1 MNCRVNRR
9 ILWISPDF
17 ISFFT
22 IQLNILVIK
31 SNQQMIK
38 TKASVRD
45 NRRLLFFLYKW
56 HICVLCI
63 RKSFDTGFLF
73 LDFFQGQKSVL
84 MRLRRSDIYGKNRKS
99 SNLRGDT

>member
-1 MNCRVNRR
+1 MNCRENRSLLR
-9 ILWISPDF
+9 ISPDF

>member
-1 MNCRVNRR
+1 M
-9 ILWISPDF
+9 
-17 ISFFT
+17 
-22 IQLNILVIK
+22 IK

-73 LDFFQGQKSVL
+73 LDFFSGAEKCINEIKEV
-84 MRLRRSDIYGKNRKS
+84 
-99 SNLRGDT
+99 

>member
-1 MNCRVNRR
+1 MTDLSLADKDAV
-9 ILWISPDF
+9 
-17 ISFFT
+17 SFFT

>member
-1 MNCRVNRR
+1 M
-9 ILWISPDF
+9 
-17 ISFFT
+17 
-22 IQLNILVIK
+22 IK

-56 HICVLCI
+56 HICVICI

>member
-1 MNCRVNRR
+1 MYDYIPESAKFVRR
-9 ILWISPDF
+9 TVFAEEQGFINELD

-22 IQLNILVIK
+22 IQMNILMIK

-73 LDFFQGQKSVL
+73 LDFFQGQKSV
-84 MRLRRSDIYGKNRKS
+84 
-99 SNLRGDT
+99 